1 MSQINACTCECKT
14 YLTYLNASQYL
25 WHQCMSMWMCVH
37 GIKTNKPKINPN
49 LNMWKATNNKH
60 RIRTNTYKK
69 ESNRGISCEISI
81 ENKGK
86 F

>member
-1 MSQINACTCECKT
+1 
-14 YLTYLNASQYL
+14 
-25 WHQCMSMWMCVH
+25 MCVH

-60 RIRTNTYKK
+60 RIRTKTYKK
-69 ESNRGISCEISI
+69 ESNKGISCEISI